1 MLSLAMT
8 LPGIYPPI
16 ATPFK
21 DGDVDYAALRRN
33 VDRWMTTGLRG
44 LLALGTNGEAALID
58 DDEAE
63 RIVAT
68 VREGVPEDRVL
79 LAGTGR
85 PSTRATIAATR
96 RAAKAGADAVLVLT
110 PFFFRSRMTQD
121 ALTDYYRAVADASPV
136 PVLLYNNTAVTGVNL
151 APDTVAALAAYP
163 NVAGMKDS
171 NGDVAQVAGTIARVE
186 ERFTLLVGSAATV
199 YPSLLVGADGA
210 IVAVANVVPDLCV
223 ALYDLALA
231 GRHDEARLLQQRITP
246 LALAVTRE
254 HGIPGLKAAM
264 EMAGYAGG
272 EVRAPLRPIAT
283 QAREEIRRLYE
294 EVVKARGE
302 GQGTRGTP

>member
-1 MLSLAMT
+1 MT

-21 DGDVDYAALRRN
+21 DGEVDYAALRHN

-44 LLALGTNGEAALID
+44 LLALGTNGEAALLD

-68 VREGVPEDRVL
+68 VREGVPGDRVL
-79 LAGTGR
+79 LVGTGR
-85 PSTRATIAATR
+85 QSTRATVAATR
-96 RAAKAGADAVLVLT
+96 RAAKAGADAALVLT
-110 PFFFRSRMTQD
+110 PFFFKSRMTQD
-121 ALTDYYRAVADASPV
+121 ALADYYRAVADASPV
-136 PVLLYNNTAVTGVNL
+136 PVLLYNNTAVTGINL
-151 APDTVAALAAYP
+151 TPDTVAALSVYP
-163 NVAGMKDS
+163 NIAGMKDS
-171 NGDVAQVAGTIARVE
+171 NGDVAQVAGTIARAE
-186 ERFTLLVGSAATV
+186 DCFTLLVGSAATI

-254 HGIPGLKAAM
+254 YGIPGLKAAM
-264 EMAGYAGG
+264 AMAGYTGG
-272 EVRAPLRPIAT
+272 EVRAPLRPIST
-283 QAREEIRRLYE
+283 QARDDIRRLYE
-294 EVVKARGE
+294 EVIGS
-302 GQGTRGTP
+302 